1 MSGRRIRRLILLGL
15 VVGVGYGIY
24 KDRPTPG
31 GIIDSL
37 TNPLMGSKAAVESS
51 ERNRVVGDASTVLS
65 EQAADPAVGTLHEG
79 MKTSEVRDILGDPD
93 SIAEETTDGV
103 HRSRWT
109 YARIH
114 RVLVFQDGRIVSIAI
129 K

>member
-1 MSGRRIRRLILLGL
+1 MSGRRFRRLLLVAL
-15 VVGVGYGIY
+15 VVGVGYWIY

-51 ERNRVVGDASTVLS
+51 ERNRVVGDASTAVS
-65 EQAADPAVGTLHEG
+65 EQTDSAVGTLHEG
-79 MKTSEVRDILGDPD
+79 MKTSEVREILGDPD
-93 SIAEETTDGV
+93 SIDEESSVGL

-109 YARIH
+109 YTRLH
-114 RVLVFQDGRIVSIAI
+114 RVIVFQDGKIVSIAI